1 MPPKLV
7 RITTIPL
14 SLEKLLEGQLTFM
27 NEHYEVIAVAAEEER
42 LNKYGKEN
50 KVRTFWVEMTR
61 EITPVKDL
69 KAVMRLYFFLRKER
83 PVIVHTHTPKAGIV
97 GMLAAKMAGVPIR
110 LHTVAGMPLMETTG
124 TKRKILNTVEKFTY
138 QLATKVYPNSHGLQK
153 VILNEGFASED
164 KLKVLGKGSSN
175 GIDTNYFDPGMFS
188 EEDRKEK
195 RAKLGIAQ
203 EDLVFI
209 FVGRLV
215 KEKGINELVAAF
227 SKLNELRPQTSLL
240 LVGPYEQ
247 DLDPLLPQTMKIIQN
262 HQKIFTTGFQQ
273 DVRPYF
279 AISDVLTFPSYREGF
294 PNVVMQAGA
303 MGIPSIV
310 TDINGCNEI
319 IQQEVNGL
327 IIPVKDEDLLYE
339 AMEELSKDKELRTKL
354 ASGSRSVITDN
365 YEREY
370 FWNSLLIEY
379 QLQITKIEVD
389 PLLR

>member
-27 NEHYEVIAVAAEEER
+27 SDHFEVTAVSAEKER
-42 LNKYGKEN
+42 LEKYGQEN
-50 KVRTFWVEMTR
+50 GVETFHVEMTR
-61 EITPVKDL
+61 EITPGGDL
-69 KAVMRLYFFLRKER
+69 KALLKLYRYLKKNKPE
-83 PVIVHTHTPKAGIV
+83 IVHTHTPKAGIV

-124 TKRKILNTVEKFTY
+124 IKRSILNVVEKITY
-138 QLATKVYPNSHGLQK
+138 LLATKIYPNSYGLK
-153 VILNEGFASED
+153 EIILNEGFAGEE
-164 KLKVLGKGSSN
+164 KLKVLGRGSSN
-175 GIDTNYFDPGMFS
+175 GIDTQYFDPGIFT
-188 EEDRKEK
+188 EGEQYQK
-195 RAKLGIAQ
+195 RLAMKIPQ

-227 SKLNELRPQTSLL
+227 LKLNSLHQQTSLL

-247 DLDPLLPQTMKIIQN
+247 ELDPLSPKTFAAIRK
-262 HQKIFTTGFQQ
+262 HPKIFTTGYQV

-279 AISDVLTFPSYREGF
+279 NISDVLAFPSYREGF

-303 MGIPSIV
+303 MGLPSIV

-319 IQQEVNGL
+319 IQERHNGV
-327 IIPVKDEDLLYE
+327 IIPAKNE
-339 AMEELSKDKELRTKL
+339 KELLSAMKLITKNVKLRSEL
-354 ASGSRSVITDN
+354 AQNSRESISN
-365 YEREY
+365 HYERLEFWRILLKEY
-370 FWNSLLIEY
+370 KTLEQEIS
-379 QLQITKIEVD
+379 KA
-389 PLLR
+389 